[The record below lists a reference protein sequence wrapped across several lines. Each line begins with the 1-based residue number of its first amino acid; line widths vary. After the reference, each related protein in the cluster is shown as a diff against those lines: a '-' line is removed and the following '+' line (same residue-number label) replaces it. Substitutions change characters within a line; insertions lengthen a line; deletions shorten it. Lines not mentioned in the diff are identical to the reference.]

1 MFAYSSASYPPTS
14 KTITVSDNAF
24 VYFAPIGAEHGDE
37 FSTSSNT
44 NTQRLY
50 EAVSRWAELANN
62 IAIWNYASAFKDYIA
77 PFDDIETAQGYFQA
91 FETMNSFKMYTQG
104 PRETDMSAFEPLRSY
119 VFSNLMRDTSKTVAD
134 LKDEFFD
141 GYYGVAATEVESYY
155 NAIQTKFDSLATA
168 TGLVQTSLYNSDYWT
183 YDELIGY
190 CDTLNSALSKVAGT
204 AIYNRVLAETMF
216 VRCALLD
223 FYMDAYINAKGV
235 STVAEELVQFQKDAQ
250 VCGFTYAYE
259 GWYAYES
266 SIAYKINAWKMDASL
281 ANALALNTKVLK
293 EENYAK
299 TEYSHLYSISVADGL
314 EFRTDGETVALR
326 HQGTAGELT
335 VNAAFLNKMANA
347 GYTQVTVTATT
358 NNGSDNTLDV
368 FKPGST
374 SEYLASS
381 KTSAANGGKV
391 THTIALADLY
401 NATAGA
407 YDLRI
412 QTRGWWSG
420 VTLTINELSF
430 SGAPMDY
437 NEILSVIADDSINW
451 AAVEYEGLWT
461 VTSGTKI
468 TTGDTVAMKH
478 GSDAYATVASP
489 LLKAAVAEGYT
500 TLTVT
505 STTNN
510 SADNTFTIYKP
521 DGATALASSKTTAAN
536 GGKVTLTVNIADLY
550 SETQNAYDFRLTTA
564 GWWGGVS
571 LTFNSLT
578 FGGKP
583 VDPTE
588 MINEGL
594 ANQNTDW
601 SLAEYAELWSTAQG
615 TVVTGDNYA
624 VKKNGTY
631 NSSDHIVSVHPLLI
645 ELAVAAG
652 YKTMTVTTTAAGA
665 WNTFTVHKPGTSDFS
680 ETGADNYV
688 ARAKNGAAGD
698 PVTLTVTLADLYNE
712 STGEYELKMTTAGWW
727 NNVVWTFNS
736 LTFEKPVQI
745 VTLEELFA
753 NKTNFAEV
761 AYAEYWATAAGL
773 ADISGS
779 HYVAKR
785 NGATASDVVISV
797 NNKLLSEAAKLGYT
811 HLTVTSTVSSG
822 LDNTFVIYRPGV
834 TDFTQYT
841 NSSYYLVSAKSS
853 ARVYCCI

>member
-1 MFAYSSASYPPTS
+1 M
-14 KTITVSDNAF
+14 
-24 VYFAPIGAEHGDE
+24 
-37 FSTSSNT
+37 
-44 NTQRLY
+44 
-50 EAVSRWAELANN
+50 
-62 IAIWNYASAFKDYIA
+62 
-77 PFDDIETAQGYFQA
+77 
-91 FETMNSFKMYTQG
+91 
-104 PRETDMSAFEPLRSY
+104 
-119 VFSNLMRDTSKTVAD
+119 
-134 LKDEFFD
+134 
-141 GYYGVAATEVESYY
+141 
-155 NAIQTKFDSLATA
+155 
-168 TGLVQTSLYNSDYWT
+168 
-183 YDELIGY
+183 
-190 CDTLNSALSKVAGT
+190 
-204 AIYNRVLAETMF
+204 
-216 VRCALLD
+216 
-223 FYMDAYINAKGV
+223 
-235 STVAEELVQFQKDAQ
+235 
-250 VCGFTYAYE
+250 
-259 GWYAYES
+259 
-266 SIAYKINAWKMDASL
+266 
-281 ANALALNTKVLK
+281 
-293 EENYAK
+293 
-299 TEYSHLYSISVADGL
+299 
-314 EFRTDGETVALR
+314 
-326 HQGTAGELT
+326 
-335 VNAAFLNKMANA
+335 
-347 GYTQVTVTATT
+347 
-358 NNGSDNTLDV
+358 
-368 FKPGST
+368 
-374 SEYLASS
+374 
-381 KTSAANGGKV
+381 
-391 THTIALADLY
+391 
-401 NATAGA
+401 
-407 YDLRI
+407 
-412 QTRGWWSG
+412 
-420 VTLTINELSF
+420 
-430 SGAPMDY
+430 
-437 NEILSVIADDSINW
+437 
-451 AAVEYEGLWT
+451 
-461 VTSGTKI
+461 
-468 TTGDTVAMKH
+468 
-478 GSDAYATVASP
+478 
-489 LLKAAVAEGYT
+489 
-500 TLTVT
+500 
-505 STTNN
+505 
-510 SADNTFTIYKP
+510 
-521 DGATALASSKTTAAN
+521 
-536 GGKVTLTVNIADLY
+536 Y

-601 SLAEYAELWSTAQG
+601 SLAEHAELWSTAQG

-631 NSSDHIVSVHPLLI
+631 NSSDHIVSVNPLLI

-736 LTFEKPVQI
+736 LTFEKPVQT

-841 NSSYYLVSAKSS
+841 NSSYYLVSAKSGSS
-853 ARVYCCI
+853 AGGSVTHTVALADLYNSTSGEYELNMQTMGWWGGSAALTFNALTFSNKVVEMIEGGIASSATNWALTKYASIWTNVAGTVDTTGANMVYKRGSTSNGYEVQVRINADLLAAAVAQGYTHVTIGSTVMLNSSSAGTNQFIIHNPGTTDFSVRSGLAYKQTKDGSETLLTVKIADLWNASTKTYDMVVTTNGWWGGNATWTMNTLVFYNQIKSINFAESQYAEYWTATNATLNTSGETISVKCADGFMLSVSSELLAKAVEEGCTTITITTNSGNFDNWFDIYNPNYANVTGNSVAKKWKELSVKPTEREVSWTLNLADLLNDNGEYVLNIAARGWWNGCVWTVTSLTFA